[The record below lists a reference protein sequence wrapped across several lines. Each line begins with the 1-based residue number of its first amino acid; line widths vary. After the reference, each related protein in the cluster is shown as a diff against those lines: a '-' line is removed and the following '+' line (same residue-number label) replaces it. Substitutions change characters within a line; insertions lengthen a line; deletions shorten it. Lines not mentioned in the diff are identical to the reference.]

1 MVRAVLEKPPN
12 KIPVTRN
19 TAVKARLIKV
29 AFFMAF
35 IYTKGE
41 IRVLR
46 ALALFPLSL
55 PLAFAFPWMVSLAS
69 GFFDGYYQGDR
80 GDDVCPDAKEDI
92 NPIL

>member
-69 GFFDGYYQGDR
+69 GFF
-80 GDDVCPDAKEDI
+80 
-92 NPIL
+92 N